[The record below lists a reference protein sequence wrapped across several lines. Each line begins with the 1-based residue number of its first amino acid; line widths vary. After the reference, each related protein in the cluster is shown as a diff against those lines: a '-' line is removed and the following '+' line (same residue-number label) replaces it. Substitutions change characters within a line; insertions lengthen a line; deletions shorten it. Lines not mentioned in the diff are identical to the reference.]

1 MCRYDEYVSSLP
13 FHEPHRE
20 PFTQVNNIDELV
32 PFEGKIF
39 NSDDD
44 AYDFYSLF
52 ARKNGFSIRRDHIY
66 RSCIHES
73 EHNPLGI
80 YKREFVCH
88 RGGIVKQRKINEVET
103 KRKRKLSR
111 CNYRKDVGF

>member
-1 MCRYDEYVSSLP
+1 V
-13 FHEPHRE
+13 
-20 PFTQVNNIDELV
+20 V

-39 NSDDD
+39 HGDDD

-52 ARKNGFSIRRDHIY
+52 ARKNGFSIRRDHVY